1 MITVDLFAGMG
12 GFCLAAD
19 AVGWTPAVSCEI
31 NPFGRKV
38 LEYYWPKAYHHK
50 DIFNLTGSKI
60 YEEIE
65 KRNRHSDGIV
75 LTAGFP
81 CQPFST
87 AGKRAGADDSRF
99 LWPQTLRII
108 QELRPRWIVLENV
121 LGLTSILEPPS
132 YIEMESKAL
141 FGIRQSP
148 LQLGYESPKRAKVS
162 IAWEVIQKRIM
173 ATICEE
179 IRAAGYEFP
188 TAHDGTPIVLCVP
201 ACAVNAPHSR
211 DRVWFVAHRTDT
223 GVESLQRPRENG
235 IHGLE
240 STANARSSKPQ
251 GRHEAKDGQ
260 QHARWRNLRRKF
272 APFGSERIVADTESA
287 ERKRA
292 GRAWTGRQGFADGDN
307 GITTHTTSRRRFQGM
322 CKSGPRQL
330 TQDLSDWTRF
340 PTQSPVRSRN
350 DGFSA
355 GLAGITVSR
364 HWRESIKAFGNAI
377 VPQVAVQ
384 IFKAIIEA
392 EMKMNT

>member
-1 MITVDLFAGMG
+1 MITVDLFAGIG
-12 GFCLAAD
+12 GFCLAAE

-38 LEYYWPKAYHHK
+38 LEYYWPNAYHHK

-148 LQLGYESPKRAKVS
+148 LQIGYESPKRAKVS

-179 IRAAGYEFP
+179 VRAAGYEFP

-201 ACAVNAPHSR
+201 ACAVNAPHRR

-251 GRHEAKDGQ
+251 GRKQFAQGQ
-260 QHARWRNLRRKF
+260 QHGEGRNPRRKF
-272 APFGSERIVADTESA
+272 APFGSGRVVADTDS
-287 ERKRA
+287 RQCKKRCKFNGKWQDEAKDGA
-292 GRAWTGRQGFADGDN
+292 GMDNRPAGLGINRSFGR
-307 GITTHTTSRRRFQGM
+307 
-322 CKSGPRQL
+322 L
-330 TQDLSDWTRF
+330 TDWTRF
-340 PTQSPVRSRN
+340 PTQSPIRSRN

-364 HWRESIKAFGNAI
+364 HRHESIKAFGNAI

-392 EMKMNT
+392 ERRMRE